1 MNEREAAEER
11 LANAR
16 RGRKRTAIAAILI
29 LLLLIGLVLMQRQ
42 IAAWQQHT
50 LGSNGAG
57 GPGDRSHWSVAQLDS
72 ARQDSLRKSGPYL
85 ADSLRADS
93 LQRAITAD
101 SAALAAVRAESLAL
115 ADSLLRLRGQRGG
128 VDSVKW
134 RLADSAAR
142 ARGGELTARRIADS
156 LARLDKLRADSLARM
171 DKLRADSLARVGAAR
186 RADSLAR
193 ASRDTT
199 PPEFALDPVG
209 GRYYGSVTVTARCE
223 EPRCALMFA
232 QGDTSR
238 WAPWPPSSG
247 NLELKTAGKV
257 WAYAQDSAGN
267 RTAALLRA
275 YTLEQGSHQCGRN
288 AVPARSGAREFC
300 IDQYEWPNESG
311 ARPQAMVAWQA
322 ANDSCA
328 ARGKRLCTQEE
339 WRGACRG
346 PENLTYPYGNRY
358 EPRTCITSAKDP
370 DRSGRRA
377 NCRSWAGVYDLSGNL
392 WEWTSTPAA
401 RAGYYEVAG
410 GSWGSGD
417 HSACAETKY
426 SFFPQNQYPLVGFRC
441 CAAPN

>member
-16 RGRKRTAIAAILI
+16 RGRKRTAIVAILI
-29 LLLLIGLVLMQRQ
+29 LLLLAGLVLMQRQ
-42 IAAWQQHT
+42 IVAWQQHT
-50 LGSNGAG
+50 LAAKGSVPGSGAG
-57 GPGDRSHWSVAQLDS
+57 GSSEDRSHWTTAQLDS
-72 ARQDSLRKSGPYL
+72 ARLDSLRRAGQHL

-93 LQRAITAD
+93 LQKAITAD
-101 SAALAAVRAESLAL
+101 SATLAAVRAESLAL
-115 ADSLLRLRGQRGG
+115 ADSVLRLRGQRGG

-142 ARGGELTARRIADS
+142 ARAGELTARRIADS
-156 LARLDKLRADSLARM
+156 LARRDKFRADSLVRGDAALRADSLS
-171 DKLRADSLARVGAAR
+171 RAHRDS
-186 RADSLAR
+186 
-193 ASRDTT
+193 T

-209 GRYYGSVTVTARCE
+209 GRYYGSVTVTAKCE

-238 WAPWPPSSG
+238 WAPWAG
-247 NLELKTAGKV
+247 NLELKTSGKV

-346 PENLTYPYGNRY
+346 PENLSYPYGNRY

-441 CAAPN
+441 CAAPNGGN